1 MARIPRATQRVGRQL
16 PEGQA
21 FVTRPVCSTEYF
33 SMTESFAE
41 LFEQSQTHLA
51 KLKPGA
57 IVIGTVVEVRN
68 DVVVINA
75 GLKSEGI
82 VPIEQ
87 FRNDAGEIDV
97 GVGDEVKVALDSLEN
112 GFGET
117 VLSREKA
124 KRAMVWDELEEALEK
139 NETIVGRI
147 SGKVKGG
154 FTVDI
159 KDVRAF
165 LPGSLVDVRP
175 VRDPVYLEGKE
186 LEFKLIKLDR
196 KRNNVVVSRRAVVES
211 EHSEERE
218 QLLEKLVEGAVLKG
232 VVKNLTDY
240 GAFVDLGGIDG
251 LLHITDMAWKRVR
264 HPSEV
269 VEVGQELDVRVLK
282 YDRERNRVSLGLK
295 QLGEDPWDNIAR
307 RYPSNTRVFGKV
319 SNVTDYGAFVEIEP
333 GVEGLVHVSEMDWT
347 NKNVNPSKVVQVGDE
362 IEVMVL
368 DVDEERRRIS
378 LGIKQV
384 TSNPWE
390 TFAAIHKKG
399 DKVEGQI
406 KSITDF
412 GIFIGLDGGIDGLI
426 HLSDMS
432 WNSTGEDVAR
442 ELKKGDTLQA
452 VVLAVDPERERIS
465 LGVKQ
470 LEQDPFGQFM
480 AANAKGSKVSGTVK
494 EVDAKGATIELADGV
509 EGYVAARD
517 IADERVDDATQ
528 RLKVGDKIEAKFIG
542 MDRKGRTLQLSI
554 KAKDEA
560 EVADTLAEYNRSA
573 ADASSGTTKL
583 GALLREQLN

>member
-1 MARIPRATQRVGRQL
+1 
-16 PEGQA
+16 
-21 FVTRPVCSTEYF
+21 
-33 SMTESFAE
+33 MTESFAE
-41 LFEQSQTHLA
+41 LFEASQANLA

-57 IVIGTVVEVRN
+57 IVSGTVVEVRG

-97 GVGDEVKVALDSLEN
+97 AEGDIVKVALDSIEN

-139 NETIVGRI
+139 NETITGRI

-175 VRDPVYLEGKE
+175 VRDPAYLEGKE

-218 QLLEKLVEGAVLKG
+218 QLMDKLQEGAILKG

-269 VEVGQELDVRVLK
+269 VNVGDELDVRVLK
-282 YDRERNRVSLGLK
+282 FDRERNRVSLGLK
-295 QLGEDPWDNIAR
+295 QLGEDPWDNIGR
-307 RYPSNTRVFGKV
+307 RYPANSRVFGKV

-362 IEVMVL
+362 VEVMVL

-378 LGIKQV
+378 LGMKQV
-384 TSNPWE
+384 AANPWE
-390 TFAAIHKKG
+390 TFAATHKKG
-399 DKVEGQI
+399 DKVSGQI

-412 GIFIGLDGGIDGLI
+412 GIFIGLDGGIDGLV
-426 HLSDMS
+426 HLSDIS
-432 WNSTGEDVAR
+432 WNTTGEDVVR
-442 ELKKGDTLQA
+442 NFKKGDTLDA

-470 LEQDPFGQFM
+470 LEQDPFGQYM
-480 AANAKGSKVSGTVK
+480 AANPKGSKVEGVVK
-494 EVDAKGATIELADGV
+494 EVDAKGAIIELADGI
-509 EGYVAARD
+509 EGYVSARD
-517 IADERVDDATQ
+517 IANERVDDATQ
-528 RLKVGDKIEAKFIG
+528 YLKVGDKVEAKFVG

-554 KAKDEA
+554 KAKDDA
-560 EVADTLAEYNRSA
+560 EMREVLEEYQSSS
-573 ADASSGTTKL
+573 ASSGTTQL
-583 GALLREQLN
+583 GALLRAQLNGNKSE